1 MDTQLNKK
9 ENIQLILSTLPEK
22 PGVYQYFDK
31 DGKIIYV
38 GKAKN
43 LKKRVSS
50 YFTKKHDSSKVTV
63 LVKQIVNLKYIVV
76 DTEEDALLLEN
87 NLIKEHQP
95 RYNILLKDDKT
106 YPWLCITKEPF
117 PRVFKTR
124 KIFKNGAKYFG
135 PFSSIT
141 TLHVLLS
148 LIGEIYP
155 LRTCK
160 LNLSAEN
167 INAGKFKVC
176 LQYHIHKCKGPC
188 ENLQTEPDYLQMIT
202 EVEEIANGN
211 INSILHY
218 LEQQMHSLAAE
229 LKFEEAQSIK
239 EKYEALERYKSKSI
253 VTTATQ
259 DDYDVFA
266 YDDDDKSAYINILR
280 ISKGAIVQGYTI
292 EYTKRLDEPKEEIL
306 AMAIVELRTKLNSKT
321 KQLLVPFLPDLEL
334 NNVTFS
340 IPSRGDKRKLLD
352 LSMQNVREY
361 KLDKLKQAEKLNP
374 DHRMVRILS
383 TLQKDLKM
391 GNLPM
396 HIECFDN
403 SNIQGTHP
411 VAACVVFK
419 KAKPSKR
426 DYRHFNIKTVEG
438 PNDFASMEEVVY
450 RRYRRML
457 DEETPLPQL
466 IVVDGGK
473 GQLGMAMNA
482 LHQLGIGAKV
492 TVIGIA
498 KRLEEIYF
506 PEDPIPLYLDKNS
519 ESLKL
524 IQQLRDEAH
533 RFGITHHRNQRSKAQ
548 VTSELDSITG
558 IGEKSKKDLL
568 THFKSVKR
576 LRLASNDEIA
586 EIVGNERASI
596 IYAHFHSDLSPRE
609 SNI

>member
-1 MDTQLNKK
+1 MDERLNIK
-9 ENIQLILSTLPEK
+9 ENLQLILSTLPEK

-31 DGKIIYV
+31 EGKIIYV

-50 YFTKKHDSSKVTV
+50 YFTKKHDSPKVSV

-95 RYNILLKDDKT
+95 RYNILLKDDKS
-106 YPWLCITKEPF
+106 YPWLCITNEPF

-124 KIFKNGAKYFG
+124 KIFKNGARYFG
-135 PFSSIT
+135 PFSST
-141 TLHVLLS
+141 STLHVLLS
-148 LIGEIYP
+148 FIGEIYP

-160 LNLSAEN
+160 LNLSDEN
-167 INAGKFKVC
+167 IKSGKFKVC

-188 ENLQTEPDYLQMIT
+188 EGLQSAEEYLQMIL
-202 EVEEIANGN
+202 EVQEIANGN
-211 INSILHY
+211 VNAISTY
-218 LEQQMHSLAAE
+218 LQNQMQALAEE
-229 LKFEEAQSIK
+229 LKFEEAQIIK
-239 EKYEALERYKSKSI
+239 EKYAAIENYKSKSI
-253 VTTATQ
+253 VTTLTQ

-266 YDDDDKSAYINILR
+266 YDEDDKSAYINILR
-280 ISKGAIVQGYTI
+280 ISKGSIIQGYTI

-306 AMAIVELRTKLNSKT
+306 AMAIVELRTKLKSKT

-334 NNVTFS
+334 ANVTFS
-340 IPSRGDKRKLLD
+340 IPSRGDRKKLLD

-361 KLDKLKQAEKLNP
+361 KLEKLKQAEKLNP
-374 DHRMVRILS
+374 DHRMMRILN

-391 GNLPM
+391 SNLPM

-403 SNIQGTHP
+403 SNIQGTNP

-419 KAKPSKR
+419 KAKPAKK

-457 DEETPLPQL
+457 DDGTPLPQL
-466 IVVDGGK
+466 VVIDGGK
-473 GQLGMAMNA
+473 GQLGMAMSA
-482 LHQLGIGAKV
+482 LRQLDISARIA
-492 TVIGIA
+492 VIGIA

-533 RFGITHHRNQRSKAQ
+533 RFGITHHRNKRSKAQ
-548 VTSELDSITG
+548 VSSELDSIAG
-558 IGEKSKKDLL
+558 IGEKSKKELL

-576 LRLASNDEIA
+576 LRLATNDEIA
-586 EIVGNERASI
+586 EIVGSKRASI
-596 IYAHFHSDLSPRE
+596 IYKHFHPDLSL
-609 SNI
+609 

>member
-1 MDTQLNKK
+1 MSELKKDLQLV
-9 ENIQLILSTLPEK
+9 LSTLPEK
-22 PGVYQYFDK
+22 PGVYQYFDQE
-31 DGKIIYV
+31 GKIIYV

-50 YFTKKHDSSKVTV
+50 YFTKKHDSPKVSV

-87 NLIKEHQP
+87 NLIKEYLP
-95 RYNILLKDDKT
+95 RYNIMLKDDKS
-106 YPWLCITKEPF
+106 YPWLCITNEHF
-117 PRVFKTR
+117 PRIFKTR
-124 KIFKNGAKYFG
+124 KIYKDGSRFFG
-135 PFSSIT
+135 PFSSVN
-141 TLHVLLS
+141 TLHILLS
-148 LIGEIYP
+148 LIRDIYP

-160 LNLSAEN
+160 LNLSPEN
-167 INAGKFKVC
+167 INTGKYKVC

-188 ENLQTEPDYLQMIT
+188 ANLQTEEEYLQMIT
-202 EVEEIANGN
+202 EVQEIAKGN
-211 INSILHY
+211 INAIIQY
-218 LEQQMHSLAAE
+218 LERQMRSLAEE
-229 LKFEEAQSIK
+229 LKFEEAQIIK
-239 EKYEALERYKSKSI
+239 EKYDALERYKSKSI
-253 VTTATQ
+253 VTTLTQ
-259 DDYDVFA
+259 DDFDVFA

-280 ISKGAIVQGYTI
+280 ISKGSIIQGYTI
-292 EYTKRLDEPKEEIL
+292 EYAKRLDEPKEEIL
-306 AMAIVELRTKLNSKT
+306 AMAIVELRSRLKSTSK
-321 KQLLVPFLPDLEL
+321 QSLVPFLPDLEL
-334 NNVTFS
+334 NNVIFS
-340 IPSRGDKRKLLD
+340 TPIKGDKKKLLE

-361 KLDKLKQAEKLNP
+361 KLEKLKQTEKLNP
-374 DHRMVRILS
+374 DHRMIRILT

-391 GNLPM
+391 KDLPM

-403 SNIQGTHP
+403 SNIQGTNP
-411 VAACVVFK
+411 VAACVVFR
-419 KAKPSKR
+419 KAKPAKR

-466 IVVDGGK
+466 IVIDGGK
-473 GQLGMAMNA
+473 GQLGMAMSA
-482 LHQLGIGAKV
+482 LRQLDIASQI

-506 PEDPIPLYLDKNS
+506 AEDPIPLYLDKNS

-533 RFGITHHRNQRSKAQ
+533 RFGITHHRNRRSKSQ

-568 THFKSVKR
+568 SHFKSVKR
-576 LRLASNDEIA
+576 LRMATKDEISK
-586 EIVGNERASI
+586 IVGNKRASI
-596 IYAHFHSDLSPRE
+596 IYGYFHPDLSA
-609 SNI
+609 